1 MDVRRRIREAHGL
14 TPTEQQLG
22 QSVLALGDRLRDITI
37 KELAR
42 AASVSVPTVHRFCR
56 KLGLTGYK
64 ELKVELAR
72 ASAADAGTTPVDI
85 NFPFSP
91 GEEAGSVATH
101 IRALYESTLRDTRE
115 LLDEAELERAA
126 DLLAKAGRIDIYT
139 QSHNLFPA
147 QMLCE
152 RLLSVGR
159 DVTCHERDERQIRQA
174 LASCEDDVAVMI
186 SYSGL
191 NPHLRSLVP
200 VLEERRVPVI
210 FVGTPAAHRRN
221 PGLDAYLAVSDRED
235 LQDRITQFASHV
247 GVQYVLDAL
256 FGCMF
261 SRAYEKNLAF
271 LRASLPYTRL
281 PAPEG

>member
-1 MDVRRRIREAHGL
+1 MDIRRRIREATNL
-14 TPTEQQLG
+14 TPAEQQLG
-22 QSVLALGDRLRDITI
+22 QGVLALGERVHDLTI

-42 AASVSVPTVHRFCR
+42 AAAVSVPTVHRFCR
-56 KLGLTGYK
+56 KLGLTGFK

-72 ASAADAGTTPVDI
+72 ASAAEAGGAPVDI

-91 GEEAGSVATH
+91 GEEAGGVAAH
-101 IRALYESTLRDTRE
+101 IRALYEATLRDTRE
-115 LLDEAELERAA
+115 LLDDAELERAA
-126 DLLAKAGRIDIYT
+126 DLLAGAQRIDIYT

-159 DVTCHERDERQIRQA
+159 EVTCHERDERQIRQA
-174 LASCEDDVAVMI
+174 LASDERDAAVMI

-191 NPHLRSLVP
+191 NPHLRRLAP
-200 VLEERRVPVI
+200 VLAERRVPVV

-221 PGLDAYLAVSDRED
+221 PGLDVYLAVSDRED

-247 GVQYVLDAL
+247 GVQYVLDTL
-256 FGCMF
+256 FACMF

>member
-1 MDVRRRIREAHGL
+1 MDVRRRIREARDL

-22 QSVLALGDRLRDITI
+22 QSVLALEDRLRDLTI

-42 AASVSVPTVHRFCR
+42 SASVSVPTVHRFCR

-72 ASAADAGTTPVDI
+72 ASATADAAPVDI
-85 NFPFSP
+85 NFPFVA
-91 GEEAGSVATH
+91 GEDAGRVAAH
-101 IRALYESTLRDTRE
+101 LQALYDATLRDTRE
-115 LLDEAELERAA
+115 LLDPAELDRAA
-126 DLLAKAGRIDIYT
+126 VLLANAGRIDIYT

-159 DVTCHERDERQIRQA
+159 DVTCHEREERQIRQA
-174 LASCEDDVAVMI
+174 LASSSDDVAVMI

-200 VLEERRVPVI
+200 VLAERRVPVI
-210 FVGTPAAHRRN
+210 FVGTPAARRRN
-221 PGLDAYLAVSDRED
+221 PGLDVYLAVSDRED